1 MKKKKKEKTK
11 LTKKQIIILVII
23 TIILGIICYFASTEI
38 TKSIID
44 HKTMEEK
51 MKNEDFSD
59 LREVDTIDN
68 ISLDN
73 LLNNYNDISNQD
85 IDIEL
90 IEDNKIIID
99 NIEIEFVIKDNN
111 VSIVSINFNKKNN
124 TVKSII
130 SDMIMANNGDIDEET
145 TKLVYNKVFETL
157 GNTSDEKSKTSEFFQ
172 YKGLEFSLKEYQDN
186 DYKYSF
192 RIGRII
198 EE

>member
-23 TIILGIICYFASTEI
+23 TIILGIICYFVSTEI

-130 SDMIMANNGDIDEET
+130 SDMIMANNSDIDEDT

>member
-11 LTKKQIIILVII
+11 LTKKQIIILIVI
-23 TIILGIICYFASTEI
+23 TIILGIICYFTSTEI

-51 MKNEDFSD
+51 MKSEDFKD

-73 LLNNYNDISNQD
+73 LLNNYNDISDED
-85 IDIEL
+85 IDIES
-90 IEDNKIIID
+90 IEDNKVKIND
-99 NIEIEFVIKDNN
+99 TELEFIIKDENI
-111 VSIVSINFNKKNN
+111 SIVSINFNKKNN

-130 SDMIMANNGDIDEET
+130 SDMIRANNSNISENT
-145 TKLVYNKVFETL
+145 ANLVYDKVFETL

-172 YKGLEFSLKEYQDN
+172 YQGLEFSLKEYKNN

>member
-1 MKKKKKEKTK
+1 MKKRKKEKTQ
-11 LTKKQIIILVII
+11 LTKKQIIILIVI

-51 MKNEDFSD
+51 MKSEDFKD

-73 LLNNYNDISNQD
+73 LLNNYNDISDND
-85 IDIEL
+85 IDISL
-90 IEDNKIIID
+90 IEDNKVKID
-99 NIEIEFVIKDNN
+99 DTEIEFIIKDEN
-111 VSIVSINFNKKNN
+111 VSIISINFNKKNN

-130 SDMIMANNGDIDEET
+130 SDMIRANNSNIDKDT
-145 TKLVYNKVFETL
+145 TKLIYDKVFETL
-157 GNTSDEKSKTSEFFQ
+157 GNTSDEDSETSEFFQ
-172 YKGLEFSLKEYQDN
+172 YKGLEFSLKEYKNN